1 MSILNHLF
9 NNHADDNLS
18 TELKDLQ
25 SSYNDL
31 VLEVQALLIETVPPE
46 EPKPRAVS
54 PTLFGLSRPGSR
66 ARSSTNPSAAS
77 SSALNQAL
85 NHRQLT
91 ASYRAIEAKYRIS
104 WECAE
109 LLIEL
114 GGGTPAPTQSAS
126 SPLLAGDQPSP
137 APLESRKSRERSITL
152 AGDEPR
158 PQLPGMMSS
167 TTTTNSN
174 AHWRASTGRHDL
186 SQRQLSL
193 LRDMLNNPDTS
204 IMVSDSQL
212 AEDVNRGWRW
222 GDAMSSTITLPS
234 EYSSQ
239 HGSSSAVGHTSTA
252 QKRKSNRLGMRGL
265 RDLLKSLKKTYTE
278 GHPPTTQNPP
288 TLPVAPSTASLS
300 LGTQSSLNLPKLADT
315 GPPLGT
321 QRRRAKTS
329 VGPEDVAAREHPN
342 SPYGTSSSL
351 QHRASP
357 RRPSLASLFRIGQ
370 KSKSSAKS
378 SPHSGTGP
386 ELSTDDV
393 HAGSSS
399 SCQEEDWDKVES
411 SSDLGSASPAADGG
425 PSTVRGKKRHS
436 SPYMHTHH
444 DPLPSLPRTPRRTPN
459 ASQTSIADSSAAT
472 PLPPP
477 RPPMPEL
484 YSRSIKLSDV
494 KELVEKESL
503 VELVGLGTRRSS
515 RRRSL
520 GPGSPSPK
528 RPTSSRG
535 GRKSQMQGQGSLRS
549 PPPSATGHSTS
560 RSPDS
565 RTAALLPDNVVGNV
579 GNGNGGV
586 ALAMT
591 PENIRPLLDNAKEVH
606 ARCTEC
612 IDEMRQLLVT
622 HRVN

>member
-1 MSILNHLF
+1 MSFRSKLPLEHF
-9 NNHADDNLS
+9 ADS
-18 TELKDLQ
+18 SPTELKDLQ
-25 SSYNDL
+25 SLYNDL
-31 VLEVQALLIETVPPE
+31 VLEIQAILIETAPPE

-54 PTLFGLSRPGSR
+54 PTLFGLTRPGSR

-77 SSALNQAL
+77 SSALNQAS
-85 NHRQLT
+85 NHRQLI
-91 ASYRAIEAKYRIS
+91 ASYRAIETKYHIS

-126 SPLLAGDQPSP
+126 SPLLAGEHSSP
-137 APLESRKSRERSITL
+137 APAESRKSRERSITL

-158 PQLPGMMSS
+158 PQIPGTISAASS
-167 TTTTNSN
+167 VNSN
-174 AHWRASTGRHDL
+174 VHWRASTGRHDL

-193 LRDMLNNPDTS
+193 LRDMLNNPDSS
-204 IMVSDSQL
+204 IIVNDSQL

-239 HGSSSAVGHTSTA
+239 HGSSSAVGHTPTA

-278 GHPPTTQNPP
+278 GHPPSQNLPALP
-288 TLPVAPSTASLS
+288 TAPSTASLS
-300 LGTQSSLNLPKLADT
+300 LGTQSSLNLPRPLDT
-315 GPPLGT
+315 GPPLGV

-329 VGPEDVAAREHPN
+329 VGPESVKSVREHPN

-378 SPHSGTGP
+378 SPQSGTGR
-386 ELSTDDV
+386 ELSMDDV

-399 SCQEEDWDKVES
+399 SCHITTEEEDWDKVES
-411 SSDLGSASPAADGG
+411 SSDLGSASPAEG

-436 SPYMHTHH
+436 SPYMPQQHE
-444 DPLPSLPRTPRRTPN
+444 PLPRTPRRTPN
-459 ASQTSIADSSAAT
+459 ASQTSIVDSSST

-494 KELVEKESL
+494 KELVEKESMS
-503 VELVGLGTRRSS
+503 ELAATSTRRPVSRS

-520 GPGSPSPK
+520 GPVSPSPSK
-528 RPTSSRG
+528 RPASRSG
-535 GRKSQMQGQGSLRS
+535 KKPQAMGSLRS
-549 PPPSATGHSTS
+549 PPPSASGHASS

-565 RTAALLPDNVVGNV
+565 RAAAAMLLPE
-579 GNGNGGV
+579 NGGV

-606 ARCTEC
+606 LRCTEC
-612 IDEMRQLLVT
+612 IDEMRQLLLS
-622 HRVN
+622 HPSPRRAHE